1 MMVQK
6 GLAGQSA
13 IVTGG
18 ARGIGLGIARRLSAE
33 GVRVAVWDQN
43 LAVLDASTDYRPDF
57 AQTVDV
63 TDLGAVQHAFAATE
77 AAFGDIQI
85 FVNNA
90 GVNGP
95 VLEVDQYP
103 PEDWHRVIAVDLT
116 GVFYCCKVV
125 VPHMKA
131 RGYGRIVTIA
141 SIAGKEGMPGI
152 SAYSAAKHGAI
163 GLCKSLARELVGT
176 GVLVNCL
183 APVVTETD
191 LLKEHT
197 PEFTEY
203 AKSRIPMGRFAK
215 VEEIA
220 AMTAWVAS
228 PECSFTTGMVFDVS
242 GGRAD
247 Y

>member
-1 MMVQK
+1 MVVLNDGTREEHYQ
-6 GLAGQSA
+6 GLNVRGKIVMTERQASA
-13 IVTGG
+13 
-18 ARGIGLGIARRLSAE
+18 
-33 GVRVAVWDQN
+33 VAS
-43 LAVLDASTDYRPDF
+43 L
-57 AQTVDV
+57 
-63 TDLGAVQHAFAATE
+63 
-77 AAFGDIQI
+77 
-85 FVNNA
+85 
-90 GVNGP
+90 
-95 VLEVDQYP
+95 
-103 PEDWHRVIAVDLT
+103 
-116 GVFYCCKVV
+116 
-125 VPHMKA
+125 
-131 RGYGRIVTIA
+131 
-141 SIAGKEGMPGI
+141 
-152 SAYSAAKHGAI
+152 AAKHGAI
-163 GLCKSLARELVGT
+163 GFCKSLARELVGS

-197 PEFTEY
+197 PQFTEY

>member
-1 MMVQK
+1 MMVAK
-6 GLAGQSA
+6 GLSGQSA

-43 LAVLDASTDYRPDF
+43 LAALDASPDYRPDF

-63 TDLGAVQHAFAATE
+63 TDLGAVQHAFTATE
-77 AAFGDIQI
+77 EAFGDIHI

-183 APVVTETD
+183 APVITETD